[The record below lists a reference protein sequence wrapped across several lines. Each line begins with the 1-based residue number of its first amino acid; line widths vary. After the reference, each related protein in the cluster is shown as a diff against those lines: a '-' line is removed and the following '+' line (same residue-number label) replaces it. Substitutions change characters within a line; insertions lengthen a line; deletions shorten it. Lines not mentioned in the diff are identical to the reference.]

1 MNFNSINAS
10 LSAFPHGDGRAALAI
25 DGVNRT
31 EELFCAHTE
40 LNHNETSW
48 FQLFLRHPYL
58 VTKVNVLMPTTN
70 NIGVEVS
77 VGSSLTRL
85 SDYHKCVEAKQNNG
99 WKTFVCR
106 EPWLGHYVV
115 ISSTSAARRL
125 YLCEVQVFYGRKVS
139 KWLMV
144 TINNFKFKY
153 FTDPILNIYS
163 SVSISASS
171 QQHLINPV
179 WKALDGSE
187 RVNSGECYQSS
198 YGAGAFWEVTLS
210 ELTLIHMVDVIYK
223 PSSYKSMD
231 GMAVYVGNKTDKTVG
246 GMIQCGS
253 AWTARRDNNA
263 RFYCVAP
270 IKGKSVH
277 ITASNTTKSML
288 TLCEVK
294 VYRPGISV
302 TARLCYTD
310 CNV

>member
-1 MNFNSINAS
+1 MNFNSVNAS

-153 FTDPILNIYS
+153 FYRSNIEYLFIG
-163 SVSISASS
+163 V
-171 QQHLINPV
+171 
-179 WKALDGSE
+179 
-187 RVNSGECYQSS
+187 Y
-198 YGAGAFWEVTLS
+198 LS
-210 ELTLIHMVDVIYK
+210 L
-223 PSSYKSMD
+223 
-231 GMAVYVGNKTDKTVG
+231 
-246 GMIQCGS
+246 
-253 AWTARRDNNA
+253 
-263 RFYCVAP
+263 
-270 IKGKSVH
+270 
-277 ITASNTTKSML
+277 
-288 TLCEVK
+288 
-294 VYRPGISV
+294 
-302 TARLCYTD
+302 
-310 CNV
+310 